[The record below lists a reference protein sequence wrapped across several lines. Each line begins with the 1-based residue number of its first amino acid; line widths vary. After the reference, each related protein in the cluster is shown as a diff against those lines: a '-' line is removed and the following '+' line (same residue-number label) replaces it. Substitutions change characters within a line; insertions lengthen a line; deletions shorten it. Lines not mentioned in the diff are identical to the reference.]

1 MLSTTEGSVHIPR
14 LEDSELEEP
23 LPDITEVLH
32 MDRNRIAASGQVL
45 MELLRPEV
53 SPPCFKV
60 R

>member
-1 MLSTTEGSVHIPR
+1 MVSTTEGSVHIPR
-14 LEDSELEEP
+14 LEDSELAEP

-32 MDRNRIAASGQVL
+32 MDRNQIAASGQVL

-53 SPPCFKV
+53 STPCFKV